1 MPIKKEIYCHGEV
14 GDTYQRGGEIGKDG
28 RNLPIQVLDHS
39 HSNSKFYGEEGGATE
54 KNAVVGHELDS
65 PGDAGPQRN
74 TWMAFQYSK
83 FYSLYLILLILLAE
97 TIILAGFW
105 QFLRF
110 TI

>member
-1 MPIKKEIYCHGEV
+1 ME
-14 GDTYQRGGEIGKDG
+14 GGEIGKDG

-65 PGDAGPQRN
+65 PGEAGPQRN

-83 FYSLYLILLILLAE
+83 FYSLWLISLILLAE
-97 TIILAGFW
+97 TII
-105 QFLRF
+105 
-110 TI
+110 